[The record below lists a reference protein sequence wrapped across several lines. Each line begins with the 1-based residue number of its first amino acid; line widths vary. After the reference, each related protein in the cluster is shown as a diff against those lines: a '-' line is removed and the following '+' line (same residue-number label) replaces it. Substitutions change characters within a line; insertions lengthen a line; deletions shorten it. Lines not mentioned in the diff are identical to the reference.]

1 MDNSWFFNKQETLMI
16 LTSALLGLAA
26 GAAVLIPALLK
37 KRLEKQAKLKR
48 VRVRPRRDQNP
59 YQ

>member
-1 MDNSWFFNKQETLMI
+1 MI